1 MKKSMW
7 LVVIVMGFI
16 CATVRAEGSSQQ
28 DNQRVKR
35 QLSALAT
42 GAKLFYRNASYQ
54 VLPEVVY
61 KEPSTDAELIFK
73 GAHYTL
79 YKEPSAGKE
88 PSASKEPSTANTPY
102 GHYQVVFDHSSGNIG
117 IITGDIKVN
126 LKEPSE
132 GVEQDCT
139 DHELLVA
146 QFKELDY
153 LDDSLYANSCMP
165 HLNLAFL
172 NVKDNRNIPTIISNI
187 REQAL
192 VTIDRVDAEIKVN
205 FASTH

>member
-7 LVVIVMGFI
+7 LVVIGFI
-16 CATVRAEGSSQQ
+16 CSTARAESYMQQ
-28 DNQRVKR
+28 DNQRIKQ

-42 GAKLFYRNASYQ
+42 GAQVFYRNASYQ

-61 KEPSTDAELIFK
+61 KKPSTDAELIFK
-73 GAHYTL
+73 GPHYTL
-79 YKEPSAGKE
+79 YKEPSAGIE
-88 PSASKEPSTANTPY
+88 PSAGVKPSVANTSFGY
-102 GHYQVVFDHSSGNIG
+102 YQVVFDHSRGNIG
-117 IITGDIKVN
+117 IITGDIKIN

-139 DHELLVA
+139 DHELLVV
-146 QFKELDY
+146 QYKELDY

-172 NVKDNRNIPTIISNI
+172 NVKDNRNIPSIISHIHDQKLVNI
-187 REQAL
+187 ARA
-192 VTIDRVDAEIKVN
+192 DAEIKVN
-205 FASTH
+205 FASAN